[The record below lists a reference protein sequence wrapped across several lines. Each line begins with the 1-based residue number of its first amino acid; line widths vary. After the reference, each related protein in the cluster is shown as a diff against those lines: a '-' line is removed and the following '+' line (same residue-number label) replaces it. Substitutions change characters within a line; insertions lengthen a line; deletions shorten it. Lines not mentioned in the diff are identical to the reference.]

1 MAVRSARPSDQWSHD
16 RRGKAP
22 MTIDRSS
29 VVRVPKAGELVAADL
44 RRQIVTGELQPGE
57 PLPTESVLMTRFG
70 VSRPTLREAF
80 RILESE
86 SIIKVLRGA
95 HGGAR
100 VMAPDGA
107 TAARYTGLLLQYKG
121 VQLSDVYRAR
131 TAIEV
136 SAVGELA
143 SAPAKTVKVLADLV
157 ERGGELLDDAYG
169 FARHDTAVHQAIV
182 DLAGNETLSVLASM
196 LLHVMDAHNEHFM
209 SQHGEA
215 HEKQADRLAF
225 RAHKKLVK
233 LLQAGDA
240 AAAMAFWRKHLNNV
254 ERYMIGDSRTT
265 LVEVLS

>member
-1 MAVRSARPSDQWSHD
+1 
-16 RRGKAP
+16 

-29 VVRVPKAGELVAADL
+29 VVRIPKAGELVAADL
-44 RRQIVTGELQPGE
+44 RRQIVTGELKPGE

-100 VMAPDGA
+100 VMAPDAA
-107 TAARYTGLLLQYKG
+107 TAARYTGLVLQYQG

-143 SAPAKTVKVLADLV
+143 SATAFDPDGRWGPAKGLF
-157 ERGGELLDDAYG
+157 G
-169 FARHDTAVHQAIV
+169 
-182 DLAGNETLSVLASM
+182 
-196 LLHVMDAHNEHFM
+196 
-209 SQHGEA
+209 
-215 HEKQADRLAF
+215 RLA
-225 RAHKKLVK
+225 RSSDDGQTATH
-233 LLQAGDA
+233 
-240 AAAMAFWRKHLNNV
+240 
-254 ERYMIGDSRTT
+254 
-265 LVEVLS
+265 